1 MAVLSAS
8 DHVSYNEEALL
19 NLKEK
24 ETVIYVKE
32 VFIKDGDSFFIQ
44 EKYEI
49 RLSKYLQEKG
59 VLPAV

>member
-1 MAVLSAS
+1 MAALGAS

-24 ETVIYVKE
+24 DTVIYVQE

-44 EKYEI
+44 EKYHV

-59 VLPAV
+59 VLPA